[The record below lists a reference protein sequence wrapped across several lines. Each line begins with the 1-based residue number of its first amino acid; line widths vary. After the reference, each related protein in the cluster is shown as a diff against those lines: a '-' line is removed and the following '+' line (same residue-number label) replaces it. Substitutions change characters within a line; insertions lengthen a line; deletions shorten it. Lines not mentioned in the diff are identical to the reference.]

1 MMDFFEVIK
10 ALEKGEIRVAEKV
23 DGAWKVNAWIKEAI
37 LEGFRLAVLP
47 GRQGKDSPR
56 WQQCPLW
63 VLPRTLSYHDA
74 PGLCQHRRL
83 GR

>member
-37 LEGFRLAVLP
+37 LEGFRL
-47 GRQGKDSPR
+47 GKLVDMSKDE
-56 WQQCPLW
+56 W
-63 VLPRTLSYHDA
+63 
-74 PGLCQHRRL
+74 
-83 GR
+83 